1 MNNIL
6 ILGGTG
12 AMGKYLTQLL
22 ADRSRIVVTTRK
34 KRTSLGNVSYIQGDA
49 HDLCFLKLL
58 LNDNFDV
65 IIDFMGYTT
74 DEFRKRFLLLLD
86 SCKQYMFLSS
96 ARVYSGVDGLITEE
110 TPRLLDVCMD
120 EEYLATDEYAL
131 AKARQ
136 EDMLK
141 NSERNNWTIIRL
153 YITYGE
159 NRLQLGVLEKERWL
173 YRAIHGR
180 TVIFSEDIG
189 DKFTTLTYGYDVARG
204 IFSLIGQ
211 KEALG
216 EIFHI
221 TSNKSLRWSEVLDIY
236 LSAIAD
242 KIGKKPKVLYLNEYP
257 VFSWQVSKDRI
268 YNRRFDTNKI
278 GNFIDISTFADFNDG
293 LKKCIAN
300 MIENPLFE
308 EISWR
313 EEAYFDYLSSEYS
326 TMSEMSCIKQQVKYL
341 FYRLLVYRL
350 KRILHCI

>member
-1 MNNIL
+1 
-6 ILGGTG
+6 
-12 AMGKYLTQLL
+12 
-22 ADRSRIVVTTRK
+22 
-34 KRTSLGNVSYIQGDA
+34 
-49 HDLCFLKLL
+49 
-58 LNDNFDV
+58 
-65 IIDFMGYTT
+65 
-74 DEFRKRFLLLLD
+74 
-86 SCKQYMFLSS
+86 
-96 ARVYSGVDGLITEE
+96 
-110 TPRLLDVCMD
+110 
-120 EEYLATDEYAL
+120 
-131 AKARQ
+131 
-136 EDMLK
+136 MLK
-141 NSERNNWTIIRL
+141 NSERNNWTIIRP